1 MTQTIICNKL
11 AKYLE
16 LLNPVATDDIRKRLT
31 EEGFF
36 FGFSTCFSA
45 MLSINKLEWWLGAL
59 AAIAAWDETSGKLDE
74 VINLPQAVD
83 PTSPRLQQI
92 FERVLN
98 YISYH
103 QSSALPAAFCLNELR
118 QTTIF
123 NPDKQ
128 YFELVNN
135 GTINKPAQRISIA
148 GNFTEDDLAS
158 ILDENKIAGSIT
170 LAGSNSHS
178 IAVNFYRD
186 KWIIYDPNYPHN
198 DINKMYQSYSNKN
211 EAIKELVNI
220 QGYTI
225 GIQTIYTSA
234 NRCPTDNP
242 YENFT
247 RNLSGEKALAML
259 DGAGLSIVAYTAPH
273 LLPLISTLIEQL
285 SGAPE
290 VIAKA
295 LVTNRKGIWSG
306 LDYVTDYA
314 NEHLEKLLSIV
325 GTSDTAINILA
336 AGLPNKNNR
345 GDTTIH
351 TIARWSPNALPQIL
365 AVTNKSREAADF
377 ILLALCTKNTTG
389 WTGLQKAACYAPSQL
404 AQLIDSIKE
413 ANDAARKLA
422 IEFTTAYDDGWTGLQ
437 TVARSS
443 PQSIPNILAVAG
455 KYDDFPGLLVKA
467 LGTKNNKDYFCIA
480 TVVRY
485 ALPYLT
491 NIFDCLLKSPA
502 TASEYLKTIIHLIKS
517 HAPEGLPKILP
528 IVVNILI
535 SKKMSAEL
543 CHTIFTYTKSSDQQ
557 CKLLNLILKASP
569 CLSLEILKYIP
580 DDFNMKRD
588 FGVCLV
594 THAIRKT
601 ETIKD
606 LNELLNNLWE
616 KKDITRILI
625 ARRPTLTNVS
635 LHGHTWKGEE
645 VSATWVNL
653 MDIAKDKMIRL
664 YEMNHFNDES
674 LEDMEF
680 LKIKTMERSFFATN
694 INYYQKYLALKGNGV
709 KSGHLMYNND

>member
-1 MTQTIICNKL
+1 MTQTIICHKL

-16 LLNPVATDDIRKRLT
+16 LLNPVATHEIRKRLT
-31 EEGFF
+31 EDGFC

-45 MLSINKLEWWLGAL
+45 MLSINKLEWWLAAL

-83 PTSPRLQQI
+83 PQSPRLQQI

-103 QSSALPAAFCLNELR
+103 QSTLPDAFGINELN
-118 QTTIF
+118 QTIIF

-128 YFELVNN
+128 YFEFVNN
-135 GTINKPAQRISIA
+135 GTINKSIQRISIA
-148 GNFTEDDLAS
+148 GNFTEEDLAS
-158 ILDENKIAGSIT
+158 ILDENTIAGSIT

-198 DINKMYQSYSNKN
+198 DINKMYRSYANKN
-211 EAIKELVNI
+211 QAIKELIDI
-220 QGYTI
+220 QGNAI

-234 NRCPTDNP
+234 NHCLTDNP
-242 YENFT
+242 YDNFMK
-247 RNLSGEKALAML
+247 NLSGEKALAML
-259 DGAGLSIVAYTAPH
+259 DGAGLSIMAYTAPQ
-273 LLPLISTLIEQL
+273 LLPLISKLVEQL
-285 SGAPE
+285 SKAPE

-295 LVTNRKGIWSG
+295 LVTNKKGKWSG

-314 NEHLEKLLSIV
+314 KEHLEKLLSIV
-325 GTSDTAINILA
+325 GKSDAAINILA
-336 AGLPNKNNR
+336 AGLPNKNNS
-345 GDTTIH
+345 GDTNIH
-351 TIARWSPNALPQIL
+351 TIARWSPIVFPQIL

-377 ILLALCTKNTTG
+377 ILLALCTKNAAG
-389 WTGLQKAACYAPSQL
+389 WTGLQKAACYASSQL
-404 AQLIDSIKE
+404 AQLIDSTKD

-443 PQSIPNILAVAG
+443 PQSIPNILAIAG
-455 KYDDFPGLLVKA
+455 KYDDFPGLLVRA
-467 LGTKNNKDYFCIA
+467 LGTKNNKDNFCIA
-480 TVVRY
+480 TVARY

-491 NIFDCLLKSPA
+491 NIFNCLLNSPA
-502 TASEYLKTIIHLIKS
+502 TASESLKTVINLIKS
-517 HAPEGLPKILP
+517 HAPEYLAKILP
-528 IVVNILI
+528 IAVNILI
-535 SKKMSAEL
+535 SKKMLAEL

-557 CKLLNLILKASP
+557 CELFNLVLEASP
-569 CLSLEILKYIP
+569 GISFDILKYIP

-594 THAIRKT
+594 TRAIRQA

-606 LNELLNNLWE
+606 LKELLNNLWE

-635 LHGHTWKGEE
+635 LYGHTWKGEE

-653 MDIAKDKMIRL
+653 MNIAKDKMIRL

-694 INYYQKYLALKGNGV
+694 INYYQKYLASKGNEV
-709 KSGHLMYNND
+709 KSGHLMYNNN